1 MFLGLVGGKER
12 EVLPPHVARELR
24 DVLLVADAQVHNN
37 YAATLAHLKHFE
49 EAKALWRK
57 TIPAAR
63 RVLGEEDN
71 LTLKM
76 RRNYATAFYA
86 DDSATL
92 DDLRESVTMLE
103 ELERIIRR
111 VLGGVHPLALTVV
124 LALEQSRDALAARE
138 SGAS

>member
-1 MFLGLVGGKER
+1 
-12 EVLPPHVARELR
+12 
-24 DVLLVADAQVHNN
+24 
-37 YAATLAHLKHFE
+37 
-49 EAKALWRK
+49 
-57 TIPAAR
+57 
-63 RVLGEEDN
+63 
-71 LTLKM
+71 M

-138 SGAS
+138 PGAS